1 METSRIVG
9 KGVVP
14 LGVNNLEVKSVRNDE
29 RKVGLYEL

>member
-1 METSRIVG
+1 MEKRRIIG
-9 KGVVP
+9 RGVVP

>member
-1 METSRIVG
+1 MEKSWIVE

>member
-1 METSRIVG
+1 MEKWRIIG

-29 RKVGLYEL
+29 WNRS